1 MSKRAGGTFQ
11 PAWLPSQRK
20 RIHHRTGRHACSSA
34 VMGLHQ
40 PITAGTRPIRREEQV
55 VFDSEINLHRLFGT
69 IYCRLRRYP
78 VGGAHCAP
86 RQRKIIRFVGEHSDS
101 LRAACGGCSLDAHCG
116 RCLHSQLFIST
127 LEKGV
132 GQIRLLFLHC
142 EGKSAAL
149 SLEGLTVGALI
160 LRWISLVRANGN
172 AVQRTVRSGRTMVC
186 ALLHRTVNGLVA
198 AIVTHRE

>member
-1 MSKRAGGTFQ
+1 MNFKLNLMLIPFTVPRTAFNY
-11 PAWLPSQRK
+11 LPSCDT
-20 RIHHRTGRHACSSA
+20 II
-34 VMGLHQ
+34 LNF
-40 PITAGTRPIRREEQV
+40 P
-55 VFDSEINLHRLFGT
+55 FRLAKS
-69 IYCRLRRYP
+69 RLRRLFAGRP
-78 VGGAHCAP
+78 LRWVSP
-86 RQRKIIRFVGEHSDS
+86 FSII
-101 LRAACGGCSLDAHCG
+101 
-116 RCLHSQLFIST
+116 IST

-160 LRWISLVRANGN
+160 DRRVGLMCADGN

-198 AIVTHRE
+198 AIVTHREWPPFVISVILSHSFPQIILWNCGNAFRCAILKQKTLQ

>member
-1 MSKRAGGTFQ
+1 
-11 PAWLPSQRK
+11 
-20 RIHHRTGRHACSSA
+20 
-34 VMGLHQ
+34 MGVSIL
-40 PITAGTRPIRREEQV
+40 
-55 VFDSEINLHRLFGT
+55 N
-69 IYCRLRRYP
+69 YY
-78 VGGAHCAP
+78 
-86 RQRKIIRFVGEHSDS
+86 
-101 LRAACGGCSLDAHCG
+101 
-116 RCLHSQLFIST
+116 IST

-160 LRWISLVRANGN
+160 HRWISLMRANGN

-186 ALLHRTVNGLVA
+186 ALLHRAVDRLVA

>member
-1 MSKRAGGTFQ
+1 MNSKLNLMLIPFTVPRTAFNY
-11 PAWLPSQRK
+11 LPS
-20 RIHHRTGRHACSSA
+20 C
-34 VMGLHQ
+34 
-40 PITAGTRPIRREEQV
+40 
-55 VFDSEINLHRLFGT
+55 DT
-69 IYCRLRRYP
+69 IILNYY
-78 VGGAHCAP
+78 
-86 RQRKIIRFVGEHSDS
+86 
-101 LRAACGGCSLDAHCG
+101 
-116 RCLHSQLFIST
+116 IST

-160 LRWISLVRANGN
+160 HRWISLVRANGN

>member
-1 MSKRAGGTFQ
+1 MIISCFLFRLAKA
-11 PAWLPSQRK
+11 ALW
-20 RIHHRTGRHACSSA
+20 A
-34 VMGLHQ
+34 VARWT
-40 PITAGTRPIRREEQV
+40 PTA
-55 VFDSEINLHRLFGT
+55 
-69 IYCRLRRYP
+69 
-78 VGGAHCAP
+78 VGVS
-86 RQRKIIRFVGEHSDS
+86 I
-101 LRAACGGCSLDAHCG
+101 LNYY
-116 RCLHSQLFIST
+116 IST

-160 LRWISLVRANGN
+160 HRWISLVRANGN

>member
-1 MSKRAGGTFQ
+1 MAQRVCAAGFR
-11 PAWLPSQRK
+11 SE
-20 RIHHRTGRHACSSA
+20 SSA
-34 VMGLHQ
+34 HSN
-40 PITAGTRPIRREEQV
+40 A
-55 VFDSEINLHRLFGT
+55 VFLIG
-69 IYCRLRRYP
+69 
-78 VGGAHCAP
+78 
-86 RQRKIIRFVGEHSDS
+86 
-101 LRAACGGCSLDAHCG
+101 
-116 RCLHSQLFIST
+116 T

-160 LRWISLVRANGN
+160 HRRVGLMCANGN

-186 ALLHRTVNGLVA
+186 ALLHRAVDRLVA